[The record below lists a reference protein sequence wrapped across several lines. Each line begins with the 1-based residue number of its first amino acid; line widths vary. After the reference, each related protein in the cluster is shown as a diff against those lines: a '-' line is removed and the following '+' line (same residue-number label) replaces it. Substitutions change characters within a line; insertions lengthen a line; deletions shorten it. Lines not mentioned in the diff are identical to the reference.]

1 MIFVSHSYICK
12 LFKMKTGISPVK
24 YLVKLRLR
32 TAGELLKTKDYT
44 VKKLCKAVGFSDE
57 LHFMKEFKKE
67 FGVTVK
73 NYREKIKSERTA
85 D

>member
-1 MIFVSHSYICK
+1 
-12 LFKMKTGISPVK
+12 MKTGISPVK
-24 YLVKLRLR
+24 YLVKLRLQ
-32 TAGELLKTKDYT
+32 TAGDLLKNKDYS
-44 VKKLCKAVGFSDE
+44 VKALASEVGFNDE

-73 NYREKIKSERTA
+73 NYRELVKNEGT